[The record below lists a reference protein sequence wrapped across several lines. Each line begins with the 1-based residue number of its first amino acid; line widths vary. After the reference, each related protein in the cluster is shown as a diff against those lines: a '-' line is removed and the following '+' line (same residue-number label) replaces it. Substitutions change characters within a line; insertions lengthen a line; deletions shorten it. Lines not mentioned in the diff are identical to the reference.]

1 MRVACAR
8 AQYEV
13 MGRTLPISQ
22 MSDPNA
28 VRAGDTLAY
37 AEDRAWSELMSRAQ
51 EGDRDAYRQ
60 LLTEITP
67 YLRAL
72 GQRHHRDPRDVED
85 SVQDILLTVH
95 SIRHTYDPTRPF
107 KPWLVTI
114 GRRRII
120 DRLRTNRRVRLRET
134 ELTQEHETFSEP
146 ATNIHEAQSD
156 SRRLRQAMESLPTGQ
171 REAIRLLKIE
181 EKSLEEASAKSGMSV
196 AALKVSV
203 HRAVKALRT
212 IMEGKNGKP

>member
-1 MRVACAR
+1 MDGTVPLPQIATQ
-8 AQYEV
+8 AQAAE
-13 MGRTLPISQ
+13 
-22 MSDPNA
+22 A
-28 VRAGDTLAY
+28 AGHDD
-37 AEDRAWSELMSRAQ
+37 DRAWAELMAQ
-51 EGDRDAYRQ
+51 AQAGDRNAYRR

-72 GQRHHRDPRDVED
+72 AQRQHRDSRDVED

-95 SIRHTYDPTRPF
+95 SIRHTYDPARPF
-107 KPWLVTI
+107 KPWLVAI

-120 DRLRTNRRVRLRET
+120 DRVRVNARGRLRET
-134 ELTQEHETFSEP
+134 ELTEEHETFSEP
-146 ATNIHEAQSD
+146 ATNIHEVQSD
-156 SRRLRQAMESLPTGQ
+156 SRQLRQAMESLPAGQ

-181 EKSLEEASAKSGMSV
+181 EKSLKEASAESGMSV

-212 IMEGKNGKP
+212 MMEGKDEKP

>member
-1 MRVACAR
+1 MAE
-8 AQYEV
+8 AQS
-13 MGRTLPISQ
+13 G
-22 MSDPNA
+22 N
-28 VRAGDTLAY
+28 
-37 AEDRAWSELMSRAQ
+37 
-51 EGDRDAYRQ
+51 RDAYRR

-67 YLRAL
+67 YLRFLA
-72 GQRHHRDPRDVED
+72 QRQHRDSRDVED

-95 SIRHTYDPTRPF
+95 SIRHTYDPARPF
-107 KPWLVTI
+107 KPWLVAI

-120 DRLRTNRRVRLRET
+120 DRLRINRRGRSRET
-134 ELTQEHETFSEP
+134 ELTEEHETFSVP

-156 SRRLRQAMESLPTGQ
+156 SRRLREAIEGLPAGQ

-181 EKSLEEASAKSGMSV
+181 EKSLKEASAESGMSV

-212 IMEGKNGKP
+212 LMEGKNESRD

>member
-1 MRVACAR
+1 MAGMTRPV
-8 AQYEV
+8 
-13 MGRTLPISQ
+13 PISSLSA
-22 MSDPNA
+22 SDA
-28 VRAGDTLAY
+28 AQAAEAGGHAQDRVWCELMAQAQAGD
-37 AEDRAWSELMSRAQ
+37 R
-51 EGDRDAYRQ
+51 GAYRR

-67 YLRAL
+67 YVRAL
-72 GQRHHRDPRDVED
+72 AQRQHRDSRDVED

-95 SIRHTYDPTRPF
+95 TIRHTYDPARPF
-107 KPWLVTI
+107 KPWLVAI

-120 DRLRTNRRVRLRET
+120 DRLRVNRRGSLRET
-134 ELTQEHETFSEP
+134 ELTEEHETFSEP

-156 SRRLRQAMESLPTGQ
+156 SRLLREAMESLPAGQ

-181 EKSLEEASAKSGMSV
+181 EKSLKEASAESGMSV

-212 IMEGKNGKP
+212 ILERKSEKP

>member
-1 MRVACAR
+1 MSRPVPIASLSDASA
-8 AQYEV
+8 AQDAE
-13 MGRTLPISQ
+13 
-22 MSDPNA
+22 
-28 VRAGDTLAY
+28 AGHAQ
-37 AEDRAWSELMSRAQ
+37 DRAWSELMAEAQ
-51 EGDRDAYRQ
+51 SGNRDAYRR

-67 YLRAL
+67 YLRFLA
-72 GQRHHRDPRDVED
+72 QRQHRDSRDVED

-95 SIRHTYDPTRPF
+95 SIRHTYDPARPF
-107 KPWLVTI
+107 KPWLVAI

-120 DRLRTNRRVRLRET
+120 DRLRINRRGRSRET
-134 ELTQEHETFSEP
+134 ELTEEHETFSVP

-156 SRRLRQAMESLPTGQ
+156 SRRLREAIEGLPAGQ

-181 EKSLEEASAKSGMSV
+181 EKSLKEASAESGMSV

-212 IMEGKNGKP
+212 LMEGKNESRD

>member
-1 MRVACAR
+1 MDRTVPIPQIPTPAR
-8 AQYEV
+8 AAE
-13 MGRTLPISQ
+13 
-22 MSDPNA
+22 A
-28 VRAGDTLAY
+28 AGHDD
-37 AEDRAWSELMSRAQ
+37 DRAWAELMAQ
-51 EGDRDAYRQ
+51 AQAGDRDAYRR

-72 GQRHHRDPRDVED
+72 AQRQHRDSRDVED

-95 SIRHTYDPTRPF
+95 SIRHTYDPARPF
-107 KPWLVTI
+107 KPWLVAI

-120 DRLRTNRRVRLRET
+120 DRVRVNARGRLRET

-146 ATNIHEAQSD
+146 ATNMHEVQSD
-156 SRRLRQAMESLPTGQ
+156 SRRLHQAMERLPAGQ
-171 REAIRLLKIE
+171 REAIRLLKLD
-181 EKSLEEASAKSGMSV
+181 EKSLKEASSESGMSV

-212 IMEGKNGKP
+212 MMEGKDEKP